1 MTEEDDIS
9 QAAKLL
15 VDRLGGDARA
25 HAAIRAGEL
34 LKTGDRAGHALWTE
48 IIRAIDHLLPP
59 AAKGST
65 D

>member
-1 MTEEDDIS
+1 VTEEDDIWR
-9 QAAKLL
+9 AAKLL

-25 HAAIRAGEL
+25 HAEIRASEL
-34 LKTGDRAGHALWTE
+34 LKTEDRISHALWTD

-59 AAKGST
+59 TPKGSP